1 MWRDAGLM
9 GCDYL
14 NAFVGEGGPFV
25 LARYDDS
32 TDRIHTIAGS
42 TGGLMD
48 GPFSRARFGGPSY
61 VIPATVAVSPDR
73 RFQVRTDPGTGY
85 SVRVLDFEE
94 QMVRTIVP
102 PNAGAQAVVATSKG
116 HALILMRG
124 GELLTF
130 DMATGQKIA
139 ETKLKATE
147 GLSLGF
153 GRGLAL
159 DEKRNRLY
167 ASRTVVS
174 SGEKDKPWHVWY
186 FDLNDGGTFHG
197 VLKGE
202 VCGAGDP
209 RVMYVGPFD
218 NYVGYPEHSIKF
230 GPDDP
235 DYRFLY
241 MRITDT
247 PTFKRLDLE
256 RRIVA
261 ACSGPAK
268 GAIGGEVKFVEEG
281 TPNPT
286 AAHCE
291 VIWLENGDMVMASV
305 LGRPAPHYRRVK

>member
-1 MWRDAGLM
+1 M